1 MFELLYI
8 HISQIFI
15 LMYII
20 LLLHICFYRHNILKF
35 LMSLELVLIIIL
47 VDFAFTSYYIDDSF
61 GLIIALFL
69 FLLAGSETA
78 LGLAMIVSFHRN
90 INRVDIEYF
99 TELCG

>member
-1 MFELLYI
+1 MY
-8 HISQIFI
+8 QYTAPIFI
-15 LMYII
+15 TMYII
-20 LLLHICFYRHNILKF
+20 LLLNICLYRHNILKF

-47 VDFAFTSYYIDDSF
+47 TDFSFTSYYIDDSF
-61 GLIIALFL
+61 GLIISLFL

-78 LGLAMIVSFHRN
+78 LGLAMVVSFHRN